1 MMKIKNILGLALIT
15 TAIFFTSCE
24 KEFDTIPVKK
34 LSSEN
39 IITIDSLRN
48 IYNGF
53 DTTIVGDYSVY
64 GVVTADEVSGNIY
77 KELYIQDETNAM
89 KLQLSSSS
97 DFYIG
102 DRVRIALKGVTI
114 TKDNNMLIIDN

>member
-24 KEFDTIPVKK
+24 KEFDTVPVKE

-53 DTTIVGDYSVY
+53 DTTIVGDYSIY
-64 GVVTADEVSGNIY
+64 GVVTADEVLEIFLKNCTF
-77 KELYIQDETNAM
+77 KM
-89 KLQLSSSS
+89 KPMQLKLRLKLFLQIFILVIE
-97 DFYIG
+97 F
-102 DRVRIALKGVTI
+102 VLH
-114 TKDNNMLIIDN
+114 